1 VVRIRTN
8 LRSWGLAVLLLL
20 VARSAAH
27 PASPDGGQDLTPT
40 ARELSDQALRQYQ
53 KGELDAAI
61 ESFMGAFAL
70 SNNPGLLFNVAQ
82 AYRLK
87 GDCEH
92 ARDYYQRYLGAV
104 PETPFKP
111 SLERRVAEMEA
122 CLKNRPATAT
132 VAGGDAARR
141 GVASA
146 VTTAATTTPRPALPT
161 PELASPPPESSR
173 ARRAVVWTLRGS
185 AVALLATSAVFGAL
199 TWNAYRDIDDAATM
213 RAAWDAN
220 DRYRIDSALAW
231 TFAATGAACAVI
243 SYFVGR
249 HR

>member
-1 VVRIRTN
+1 
-8 LRSWGLAVLLLL
+8 LLL
-20 VARSAAH
+20 VATSATHA
-27 PASPDGGQDLTPT
+27 ASPDGGQDLTPT

-111 SLERRVAEMEA
+111 SLERRVVEMEA

-132 VAGGDAARR
+132 LATADTAHGG
-141 GVASA
+141 GASA
-146 VTTAATTTPRPALPT
+146 VTTAATRAAPPPS
-161 PELASPPPESSR
+161 ELASPTREAPS

-185 AVALLATSAVFGAL
+185 AAALLATSAVFGAL
-199 TWNAYRDIDDAATM
+199 TWNAYRDIENAATM
-213 RAAWDAN
+213 REAWDAN
-220 DRYRIDSALAW
+220 DRYKTDSALTW
-231 TFAATGAACAVI
+231 TFAATGAACALI
-243 SYFVGR
+243 SYFVGQ

>member
-1 VVRIRTN
+1 
-8 LRSWGLAVLLLL
+8 LLL
-20 VARSAAH
+20 VAWDGRRAA
-27 PASPDGGQDLTPT
+27 AATPDAGQDLTPT

-53 KGELDAAI
+53 QGDFDAAI

-92 ARDYYQRYLGAV
+92 ARDYYQRYLRAV

-122 CLKNRPATAT
+122 CLKS
-132 VAGGDAARR
+132 AG
-141 GVASA
+141 SA
-146 VTTAATTTPRPALPT
+146 TTAAGTGNAASGVEPRGATMTTTALAAPPSANVT
-161 PELASPPPESSR
+161 SSKPEASAR
-173 ARRAVVWTLRGS
+173 RRAVVWTLRGS
-185 AVALLATSAVFGAL
+185 AVTLLASSAVFGAL
-199 TWNAYRDIDDAATM
+199 
-213 RAAWDAN
+213 AWDAHRDFDN
-220 DRYRIDSALAW
+220 APTPSAALDPSNRYKTDTALTW
-231 TFAATGAACAVI
+231 TFAASGVAFAVI
-243 SYFVGR
+243 SYFVDR

>member
-1 VVRIRTN
+1 V
-8 LRSWGLAVLLLL
+8 GVLLLG
-20 VARSAAH
+20 AWNRPAA
-27 PASPDGGQDLTPT
+27 AAAPDAGQDLTLT

-53 KGELDAAI
+53 QEEFDAAI

-104 PETPFKP
+104 PETPIKE
-111 SLERRVAEMEA
+111 SLERRVAEMDA
-122 CLKNRPATAT
+122 CLKS
-132 VAGGDAARR
+132 
-141 GVASA
+141 ASA
-146 VTTAATTTPRPALPT
+146 KSGVRPGDTTRSIDAGAATTTARPAPPT
-161 PELASPPPESSR
+161 SQLASPGPGASP
-173 ARRAVVWTLRGS
+173 ARRTVVWTLRGS
-185 AVALLATSAVFGAL
+185 AVALLASSAVFGAL
-199 TWNAYRDIDDAATM
+199 AWGAHRDIESAPTM

-220 DRYRIDSALAW
+220 DRYKTDTALTW
-231 TFAATGAACAVI
+231 TFAASGVACAVV